1 MFALGRAKLSLA
13 LIGSVATAGCAAS
26 HGAGAAPATM
36 RAGSAGRLDST
47 EFRRAEFR
55 TIGDAIRVLRPDWI
69 AVDKMTRDPRAADSQ
84 PVIGVFIE
92 GHGRGYPVEKLAEY
106 LPTDVRS
113 VRRILASESRATYG
127 PQWGWGGVVLTLTR

>member
-1 MFALGRAKLSLA
+1 MFASRRIEVSLA
-13 LIGSVATAGCAAS
+13 LIGAIAAGGCAAS
-26 HGAGAAPATM
+26 QGSGAAPTPV

-55 TIGDAIRVLRPDWI
+55 TIADAIRVLRPDWI
-69 AVDKMTRDPRAADSQ
+69 AVDRMTRDPRAADSQ

-106 LPTDVRS
+106 LPSDVRS